1 MDTSV
6 YSTSTEVGRR
16 VFSKFARD
24 RDDARVSAD
33 QADLI
38 ALFLFVAIGL
48 LLTAAFFALGLAAEI
63 GEILAA
69 ST

>member
-1 MDTSV
+1 M
-6 YSTSTEVGRR
+6 STISAEIERA
-16 VFSKFARD
+16 VFNAFARE

-38 ALFLFVAIGL
+38 AVFLFVAVGL